1 MLTENDKE
9 KAENL
14 LTELLLAGL
23 RAPEHIKGAI
33 ADLAIG
39 VADLLEPEQVER
51 AKDYAAFR
59 NRYHDNAK

>member
-1 MLTENDKE
+1 MLTTNDKE

-23 RAPEHIKGAI
+23 RAPNHIKGAI

-39 VADLLEPEQVER
+39 VADLLEPGQVER
-51 AKDYAAFR
+51 AKEYAGY
-59 NRYHDNAK
+59 RYHSHQQ